1 MRIAIVGNFG
11 LGYKGTMAARALPI
25 AAELAARGHQVAA
38 FLPADSTDSSN
49 SPSSS
54 PVQLVRAGP
63 VRGNATL
70 PRAIGHL
77 WLGLRLTWLTLRFR
91 PDVLYA
97 FKPKGYAG
105 LALLVFWLLR
115 RAGLTRAIL
124 ALDADDW
131 EGVGGW
137 SDWEE
142 RPAWLAG
149 LVTWHERWC
158 LRHADVVTVASRA
171 LARLV
176 TRECAT
182 CVYAPNAASPASP
195 GWELGQRDGGRRAL
209 GLGDA
214 PVVLSYTRFVEFA
227 PGRLVDTFAQ
237 IRAAVPEARLLVAGK
252 GLGDEDA
259 TLARL
264 AGERG
269 LDGAI
274 CQLGWT
280 DRHDLPDVFAAADV
294 ALYPL
299 DDTVLNRAKCPM
311 KLVDL
316 LLAGVPVVADD
327 VGQAPEYV
335 ADGQT
340 GRLVSPVDVAAMAGA
355 AVDLL
360 RDPARRQALGH
371 AARASLLTHRTWARQ
386 ADAIEEAL
394 IRSAGG
400 RASPPRPLSNAV
412 GEGEE

>member
-11 LGYKGTMAARALPI
+11 LSYKGTMAARALPI
-25 AAELAARGHQVAA
+25 AAELAKRGHRVAA
-38 FLPADSTDSSN
+38 FLPADPGENPAPT
-49 SPSSS
+49 

-63 VRGNATL
+63 VRGKTAL

-77 WLGLRLTWLTLRFR
+77 WLGLRLTWLALHFR

-131 EGVGGW
+131 EGAGGW
-137 SDWEE
+137 SDREE

-149 LVTWHERWC
+149 FVTWHERWC
-158 LRHADVVTVASRA
+158 LRHADVVTVASRE

-176 TRECAT
+176 ARERAT
-182 CVYAPNAASPASP
+182 GVYAPNAASPASP
-195 GWELGQRDGGRRAL
+195 GWELGQRGRGRRAL

-214 PVVLSYTRFVEFA
+214 PVVLAYTRFVEFA
-227 PGRLVDTFAQ
+227 PARLVDTFAK
-237 IRAAVPEARLLVAGK
+237 IRGEVPEARLLVAGK

-264 AGERG
+264 ARERG
-269 LDGAI
+269 LDGAV

-280 DRHDLPDVFAAADV
+280 DRRDLPDVFAAADV

-299 DDTVLNRAKCPM
+299 DDTRLNRAKCPM

-327 VGQAPEYV
+327 VGQASEYV

-340 GRLVSPVDVAAMAGA
+340 GRLVPPGDVAAMAAA

-360 RDPARRQALGH
+360 RDPVRRQALGH
-371 AARASLLTHRTWARQ
+371 AARASLLTHWTWARQ
-386 ADAIEEAL
+386 ADRVAEAL
-394 IRSAGG
+394 EAAWG
-400 RASPPRPLSNAV
+400 RASPPRPLSSSA
-412 GEGEE
+412 GEGEG